1 MPPRTPSSPAEH
13 RLLSPY
19 ELGGVALR
27 NRVFVS
33 AHTTNFGQGNL
44 ATDTHVDYHR
54 ARAAGGVGLIITES
68 LRVHPTSAGR
78 DETLGVFDD
87 SCIEPLAR
95 VSRAVHEEGGALFGQ
110 VMHLGRQADGGLART
125 AHWGASPIPWTI
137 GAPVPHE
144 MDRHEIALLVRAF
157 GAGAKR
163 ALAADVDGLEVHLGH
178 GHLLAQFL
186 SPASNTRADGYGQG
200 RDGRM
205 RFAREALAA
214 VLDAADGRPVGVRIS
229 AEEFLPDGLSSTGA
243 GAEDVTEVVALL
255 LDELPIAFVNVSH
268 SAYVGAWSLSTQMA
282 DMTFPPAPF
291 RQLSRVVKDA
301 LPDIPVMAICRMDTI
316 DRAAD
321 VLESGDADMVGL
333 TRAHIADP
341 RLVAKALGTDTEPV
355 RHCIACNQGC
365 IGRIEQSKP
374 MSCVV
379 NPEVGFEGI
388 WAGWRRRTA
397 TPPPR
402 RIAVVGAGPTG
413 LSAAVAAARRGHD
426 VTLYDR
432 RRAAGGQ
439 ITHMAARLTG
449 RDRFQVMVDDL
460 LAAAEHHGVTTELGV
475 HIDPEYLRHESLVDA
490 VVVATGSTP
499 APPYRGRDVWAA
511 IEHPPEA
518 GARVVVRDVDGTWAG
533 AGLALHLATSG
544 AEVWLV
550 TPMPKLAWNVTLYSW
565 FSLTRLLGEAG
576 VRVRLLREIDRSPPT
591 NGVGDVIL
599 RDVLTGEQERV
610 PDIADVIDVGPRRAL
625 DPLVESL
632 QSAGFDGDI
641 VLAGD
646 AYAPRTALE
655 AVWEGH
661 LAGLLAGG
669 ERPPRLTDHG
679 LPPYV
684 LRQGALVER
693 EDG

>member
-1 MPPRTPSSPAEH
+1 MSSVPSRPEPLD
-13 RLLSPY
+13 RLLAPY
-19 ELGGVALR
+19 RLGDVALR

-33 AHTTNFGQGNL
+33 AHTTNFGSSNL
-44 ATDTHVDYHR
+44 ATETHVAYHR

-78 DETLGVFDD
+78 DETLGLFDD
-87 SCIEPLAR
+87 SCIDPLAR
-95 VSRAVHEEGGALFGQ
+95 VSRAVHDEGGALFGQ
-110 VMHLGRQADGGLART
+110 VMHIGRQADGGLART
-125 AHWGASPIPWTI
+125 AHWGASPVPWTI

-157 GAGAKR
+157 GDGARR
-163 ALAADVDGLEVHLGH
+163 ALAAEMDGLEVHLGH

-186 SPASNTRADGYGQG
+186 SPASNKRADRYG
-200 RDGRM
+200 RDRQGRM
-205 RFAREALAA
+205 RLAREALDA
-214 VLDAADGRPVGVRIS
+214 VFDVADGRPVGVRIS
-229 AEEFLPDGLSSTGA
+229 AEEFLPEGLTSTGA
-243 GAEDVTEVVALL
+243 GADDITEIVAEI
-255 LDELPIAFVNVSH
+255 LDQLPLSFVNVSH
-268 SAYVGAWSLSTQMA
+268 SAYVGAWTLATQMA
-282 DMTFPPAPF
+282 DMTFPAAPF
-291 RQLSRVVKDA
+291 RELSRIVKDA
-301 LPDIPVMAICRMDTI
+301 LPGVPVMAICRMDTL

-321 VLESGDADMVGL
+321 VLNAGDADMVGL

-341 RLVAKALGTDTEPV
+341 RLVVKALGADPDPV

-365 IGRIEQSKP
+365 IGRIEQNKP

-388 WAGWRRRTA
+388 WDRWRATRAMPPVRRV
-397 TPPPR
+397 
-402 RIAVVGAGPTG
+402 AVVGAGPTG
-413 LSAAVAAARRGHD
+413 LSAAVAAARRGHA
-426 VTLYDR
+426 VTLLDR
-432 RRAAGGQ
+432 RPVAGGQ
-439 ITHMAARLTG
+439 ITHMAARLAG
-449 RDRFQVMVDDL
+449 RDRFQVMIDDL
-460 LAAAEHHGVTTELGV
+460 LAAVDHHGVTTHFGTEVDAETLGRLA
-475 HIDPEYLRHESLVDA
+475 PDA

-499 APPYRGRDVWAA
+499 DTPHTGRDVWAA
-511 IEHPPEA
+511 IEHPPEP

-576 VRVRLLREIDRSPPT
+576 VRVRLLKEIAPAATT
-591 NGVGDVIL
+591 NGVADVVL
-599 RDVLTGEQERV
+599 TDVLNGEQEHLA
-610 PDIADVIDVGPRRAL
+610 DIDDIIDVGPRRAL
-625 DPLVESL
+625 HPLVESL
-632 QSAGFDGDI
+632 ESVDFDGDV

-661 LAGLLAGG
+661 LAGVLAGG
-669 ERPPRLTDHG
+669 EKPPTLTEHG

-684 LRQGALVER
+684 IRQGALVAPEH
-693 EDG
+693 G